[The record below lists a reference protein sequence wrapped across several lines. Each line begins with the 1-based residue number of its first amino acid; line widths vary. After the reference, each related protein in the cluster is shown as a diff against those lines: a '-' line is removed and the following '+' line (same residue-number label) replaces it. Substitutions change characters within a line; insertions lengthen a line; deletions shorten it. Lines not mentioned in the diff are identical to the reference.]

1 MFSDPR
7 FVINRDVE
15 RIMVCLKRRH
25 PKGME
30 VVLEESSS
38 VKRSNRQFKSF
49 TELQRS
55 LEKTGED
62 LTLLVYPSLK
72 FGAFYHIP
80 DIDSEFGRYGDH
92 DKHPW
97 VVITPYDPQ
106 RPMITACPRTSSKR
120 QANRAGEL
128 FMPGG
133 ILEELERDG
142 VVIIKMPKPFPAK
155 NFRYYNYIGL
165 LPESWQDKLRDALRQ
180 LAEKI
185 ARESEAP

>member
-1 MFSDPR
+1 
-7 FVINRDVE
+7 
-15 RIMVCLKRRH
+15 
-25 PKGME
+25 ME
-30 VVLEESSS
+30 ECSS

-62 LTLLVYPSLK
+62 LALLVYPSLK

-80 DIDSEFGRYGDH
+80 DADSGFGGNGDH

-106 RPMITACPRTSSKR
+106 RPMITACPRTSSKS
-120 QANRAGEL
+120 QAGRIGEL
-128 FMPGG
+128 FIPGG

-142 VVIIKMPKPFPAK
+142 VVILKIQRSFPAK
-155 NFRYYNYIGL
+155 NFRFYDYIGL
-165 LPESWQDKLRDALRQ
+165 LPEVWQGNLRNALQ
-180 LAEKI
+180 QWGEKI
-185 ARESEAP
+185 TRESEAP